1 MKSAAHN
8 SIIVWGIAVSCFSLV
23 AGREFYKRSIVPLRE
38 KEPELSREVAELSG
52 RIESAKRELA
62 EIRGQGQV
70 AESTSGETTRL
81 KHDLAERL
89 NPLSVPVAVSNFS
102 SRLGLA
108 VPVIRRTATENSPE
122 ISGYERSSWEVS
134 VSLEQNAQTI
144 ASLLRGMGSL
154 DSRGS
159 NLMVRDFTIWPDP
172 EDSTRRRA
180 TIHVTAASKI
190 E

>member
-1 MKSAAHN
+1 M
-8 SIIVWGIAVSCFSLV
+8 
-23 AGREFYKRSIVPLRE
+23 
-38 KEPELSREVAELSG
+38 
-52 RIESAKRELA
+52 
-62 EIRGQGQV
+62 
-70 AESTSGETTRL
+70 
-81 KHDLAERL
+81 
-89 NPLSVPVAVSNFS
+89 PVAVSNFS

>member
-1 MKSAAHN
+1 MKPVALS
-8 SIIVWGIAVSCFSLV
+8 SILVWGVAVGCFSLV

-122 ISGYERSSWEVS
+122 ISCYERSSWEVS

-144 ASLLRGMGSL
+144 VSLLRGMGSL

-180 TIHVTAASKI
+180 TIHISAVSKI